1 VFTTVVLTLFLGPQV
16 LGSETL
22 YTVKRGDSLTSI
34 GARFGVDVR
43 VLAEANGL
51 DAADHLK
58 TGQNL
63 KIDNRHIAPDFKGP
77 KVVVNIAQR
86 MLFWLKGEGL
96 VDAFPVAAGRRSW
109 RTPTGDFT
117 IVTLETDPT
126 WDVPVSIQEEMR
138 KQGKPVLYHV
148 PPSPANPLGKYWIGL
163 SIPGVGIHGTNE
175 PTSIYGLVTHACI
188 RLHPEDVATLF
199 SQMKIGTAGE
209 FIYEPVLISRVGDSV
224 FVEVHEDTYALGPEP
239 FATVMERAREGGYAE
254 LLNLSLLREVIRK
267 KDGIA
272 RDVTR

>member
-1 VFTTVVLTLFLGPQV
+1 
-16 LGSETL
+16 
-22 YTVKRGDSLTSI
+22 
-34 GARFGVDVR
+34 
-43 VLAEANGL
+43 
-51 DAADHLK
+51 
-58 TGQNL
+58 
-63 KIDNRHIAPDFKGP
+63 
-77 KVVVNIAQR
+77 
-86 MLFWLKGEGL
+86 
-96 VDAFPVAAGRRSW
+96 
-109 RTPTGDFT
+109 
-117 IVTLETDPT
+117 
-126 WDVPVSIQEEMR
+126 MR
-138 KQGKPVLYHV
+138 KQGKPVLQHV